1 MAFSTRSGSGRVQTQ
16 TALADINITPLV
28 DVVLVLLLI
37 FMLTAPVL
45 QSGID
50 VAIPH
55 TRSTQTLTEERMVVT
70 IDKDQNVYLQT
81 NGADKQ
87 ININDLATLL
97 ATREK
102 DPAKRTVYVRAD
114 ERVPFGA
121 FATVMENVKRAG
133 ITNIF
138 IVTQPF
144 EK

>member
-55 TRSTQTLTEERMVVT
+55 TRSTQTLTEQRMVVT

-87 ININDLATLL
+87 INVSDLARLL
-97 ATREK
+97 AASEK

-121 FATVMENVKRAG
+121 FASVMENVKRAG
-133 ITNIF
+133 IANIS